1 MTYQEFVKEYV
12 GLDEDIINEL
22 HKNLP
27 CIKQLS
33 IDHIRD
39 IQQYPDDEFRNLY
52 LTEIRMYYTSLSED
66 CAELIIIRVLS
77 DIKFPFCDF
86 TKISQNL
93 TELKISPDIALK
105 LYLNL
110 RKIYLKMCE
119 YDK

>member
-12 GLDEDIINEL
+12 GLDEDIIDEL
-22 HKNLP
+22 HKHLP

-33 IDHIRD
+33 IDNIRG
-39 IQQYPDDEFRNLY
+39 IQQYQDEGFRNIY
-52 LTEIRMYYTSLSED
+52 FTEIKMYYTSLSED
-66 CAELIIIRVLS
+66 YAELIIRALY

-93 TELKISPDIALK
+93 TELKISPDIVLK

-110 RKIYLKMCE
+110 RKIYLKMCG

>member
-12 GLDEDIINEL
+12 GLDEDIIDEL
-22 HKNLP
+22 YKNLP

-33 IDHIRD
+33 IDNIRS
-39 IQQYPDDEFRNLY
+39 IQQYPDDEFRYIY

-66 CAELIIIRVLS
+66 YTELIIRVLS

-93 TELKISPDIALK
+93 TELKISPDVALK

-110 RKIYLKMCE
+110 RRIYLKMCG

>member
-12 GLDEDIINEL
+12 GLDEDIIDEL

-33 IDHIRD
+33 IDRIRD
-39 IQQYPDDEFRNLY
+39 IQQYPDDGFRNLY
-52 LTEIRMYYTSLSED
+52 LTEIRMYYLPISED
-66 CAELIIIRVLS
+66 YAELTFRVLS
-77 DIKFPFCDF
+77 DVNFPFCDF
-86 TKISQNL
+86 TKISQTL
-93 TELKISPDIALK
+93 TELKIPVDIALK

-110 RKIYLKMCE
+110 RKIYLKMCG